1 MVGQLDVDIS
11 ALEGWLYKEKSK
23 TMWGSIG
30 GDSNKRWF
38 QVVQLEPGE
47 AAAGER
53 ELALCYSHS
62 PDDKDFKGWVYLKDV
77 SEISEI
83 GSDFMIIS
91 SPARTLRL
99 AAQTRAEHRLWITA
113 LCRLCVGAFVKLETT
128 QLPPAALAPASPAAV
143 TAAPSPVSLSPV
155 AEAKTIAS
163 PHLRGAS
170 PARPQEPAMAKET
183 DRNGGGALPKQR
195 LSRQQSDDAK
205 PDNTTN
211 GYNGGNPTTPVR
223 SSRASA
229 CDSSAWRRDSERS
242 GAEHRSNRR
251 ARDNGA
257 DGDAQ
262 SDPRYSH
269 HGDTD
274 HHAGS
279 SRSRRAGGES
289 PCCDDTGSR
298 RGSDGSRRG
307 DRHGADYHD
316 LDYRNGDRRKGS
328 DDRQYQNERAGS
340 RGSGSRH
347 PTRKSGD
354 IGSSNQH
361 RTSMRREDVRKSDGA
376 TEENRRANDQQ
387 GDPGARADR
396 SADRRDESSV
406 SSRSSKGGSH
416 RNRPASGLRREL
428 DLADTVT
435 PSDAKAIHEP
445 AIPSKQGTALA
456 SDAQPK
462 SAVAG
467 AVQGHRRS
475 SSAKLEIDDSHSMP
489 AAAVA
494 AVEMCRDADVPVVT
508 IGAGV
513 SNCDFS
519 ATARLHA
526 AISAGYNVPLPHT
539 PSPRE
544 FLSESR
550 DSTGG
555 GDSRRSSDSGP
566 GGGMAAAAAAAAVLE
581 NAEGIVTPKAARRT
595 AASLDWG
602 ERDDKGPAGGMQNS
616 PRRSIEQL
624 LSPQTAGP
632 VLLLSDS
639 SDDEVR
645 EVAKHKRRGSTSKLQ
660 QQAAAKSAEKTGVA
674 APTPTAEAKESPS
687 SSGRPRTKGNKAPP
701 PPCGAPPPGMAG
713 ARRAERG
720 AGRQHKDEPQEAG
733 NSDTS
738 KKRRSSQTRKG
749 PTVAE
754 EPGWLHD
761 DFDS

>member
-1 MVGQLDVDIS
+1 MHKPRTLHTICSHSLVAVTIGSPCDALICQCGLKRANVPHKGQQDMDDTRKSVL
-11 ALEGWLYKEKSK
+11 WLSSLC
-23 TMWGSIG
+23 GA

-128 QLPPAALAPASPAAV
+128 QLPPAALAPASPASV

-155 AEAKTIAS
+155 AEAKSIPT

-229 CDSSAWRRDSERS
+229 CASSTRRRDSERS

-257 DGDAQ
+257 DCDAQ
-262 SDPRYSH
+262 GDP
-269 HGDTD
+269 
-274 HHAGS
+274 
-279 SRSRRAGGES
+279 
-289 PCCDDTGSR
+289 
-298 RGSDGSRRG
+298 
-307 DRHGADYHD
+307 
-316 LDYRNGDRRKGS
+316 RNGDRRKGS

-347 PTRKSGD
+347 STRKSGD
-354 IGSSNQH
+354 IGCSNQH

-376 TEENRRANDQQ
+376 TEVNRTANDQQ

-396 SADRRDESSV
+396 SADRRDESSL

-428 DLADTVT
+428 DLADTAT
-435 PSDAKAIHEP
+435 PSDEKAVHEP
-445 AIPSKQGTALA
+445 APPLQQGTALA

-462 SAVAG
+462 SAVAS
-467 AVQGHRRS
+467 AAQGHRRS
-475 SSAKLEIDDSHSMP
+475 SSAKLEIDGSHSMP
-489 AAAVA
+489 AAAA
-494 AVEMCRDADVPVVT
+494 AAAEMCTDADVPVVT

-566 GGGMAAAAAAAAVLE
+566 GGGMAAAAAAAAALTCSNFRDLQLQAPHIGASLCNIHQE
-581 NAEGIVTPKAARRT
+581 SAEGIVTPKAARRT

-602 ERDDKGPAGGMQNS
+602 EGDDKGPAGGMQNS

-645 EVAKHKRRGSTSKLQ
+645 EVDY
-660 QQAAAKSAEKTGVA
+660 
-674 APTPTAEAKESPS
+674 
-687 SSGRPRTKGNKAPP
+687 
-701 PPCGAPPPGMAG
+701 
-713 ARRAERG
+713 ARLG
-720 AGRQHKDEPQEAG
+720 
-733 NSDTS
+733 
-738 KKRRSSQTRKG
+738 
-749 PTVAE
+749 
-754 EPGWLHD
+754 
-761 DFDS
+761 F